1 MTLNYLGFTRKVKEL
16 SWLESRV
23 DGGLKA
29 AWQRIVREGVSI
41 EDDKV
46 MADYLSALASANVTV
61 AQWQVYRRERGWKVD
76 ARDAWERKDWAMTD
90 GRLRSGLT
98 Q

>member
-1 MTLNYLGFTRKVKEL
+1 MTLNYHGFTRKLKDL

-29 AWQRIVREGVSI
+29 AWQKIVNEGVSI

-61 AQWQVYRRERGWKVD
+61 SQWQVYRRERGWKMS
-76 ARDAWERKDWAMTD
+76 AAEAWERIWAAMPD
-90 GRLRSGLT
+90 GRTSGRMT